1 MEGSELNHTR
11 RWTVALAASAGAW
24 IAMNGHAQAPDRPLR
39 GPQEGTF
46 TGEGYYE
53 KKDQGWF
60 WKVSAPEETE
70 EAEVP
75 EAPAPPPPPPPAPF
89 ELQRPPPVA
98 AEPAGPVP
106 LSAAWLRD
114 ALPRYMDRAYDNPT
128 PVNVAA
134 YLYLQRLS
142 IDRAEQFAL
151 QAQRVVLS
159 DPVLDENTRR
169 PVAMAGAD
177 VVDELAAAAAEA
189 AVAELAETTGLWYFY
204 RSDCPYCKA
213 QNPMLANFQRKTNMA
228 IMPIALDNA
237 PMPDGIFPEWVPNR
251 GQAETLGVQ
260 VTPTLYLVKPPG
272 EIVLVSAGMVAE
284 TSLRERM
291 IQAAHEAGWLSDET
305 FNATRAVNRIYVAA
319 EPATVSQEALENPAR
334 LVELLR
340 ASVSGGGLNR

>member
-1 MEGSELNHTR
+1 MEGSELRQTR
-11 RWTVALAASAGAW
+11 NGLFALTLGACAALSV
-24 IAMNGHAQAPDRPLR
+24 HAQAPDRPLR

-46 TGEGYYE
+46 TGEGYFE

-60 WKVSAPEETE
+60 WKVHAPEEPE
-70 EAEVP
+70 EAEAP
-75 EAPAPPPPPPPAPF
+75 EAPPAPPPLPEPF
-89 ELQRPPPVA
+89 ELQRPPSVA
-98 AEPAGPVP
+98 AEPVGPVP

-114 ALPRYMDRAYDNPT
+114 ALPRYMDRAYDNPS
-128 PVNVAA
+128 PDNVAA

-319 EPATVSQEALENPAR
+319 EPATVPQEALENPAR